1 MIYTKNCFNS
11 YFADLGM
18 SEEGIWFGMLTCE
31 SCFLFELEPFIES
44 VRPKEEKRRFYF
56 KKYNYKRKYT
66 EWTSELLEHKNRK

>member
-44 VRPKEEKRRFYF
+44 VRPKEEK
-56 KKYNYKRKYT
+56 KEDSTLKDITIN
-66 EWTSELLEHKNRK
+66 ENILNELVNF